1 MICTS
6 FSIKQQWYN
15 NRFEKKNQGFFEKN
29 CEISEKA
36 AYSSRSAELLR
47 AALHILNTEDTSEQP
62 TAIAPAHAAVSSP
75 RRANRLRLPFKSAS
89 IV

>member
-6 FSIKQQWYN
+6 FSIKQQWYD

-29 CEISEKA
+29 CEISENTV
-36 AYSSRSAELLR
+36 YSFRGADLLR
-47 AALHILNTEDTSEQP
+47 AVLHILNTEDTSEQP

-75 RRANRLRLPFKSAS
+75 LRTNRLMLPFKSAS